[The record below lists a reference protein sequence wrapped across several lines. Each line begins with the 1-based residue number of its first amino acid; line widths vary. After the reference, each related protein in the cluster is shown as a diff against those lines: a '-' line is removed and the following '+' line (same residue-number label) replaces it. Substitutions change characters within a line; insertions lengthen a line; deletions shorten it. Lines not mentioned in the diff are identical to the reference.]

1 MNFEEN
7 LKNIT
12 EIYNQSVKSND
23 LGPIPFM
30 LMLFCMDRLINRLKK
45 KCIWDLYRPY
55 LPKLFDYLLEH
66 YTLLHKESLH
76 IYLANELQKNEH
88 MTFRTFLLHIQKYM
102 IQIYEKEIKRYA
114 QLLNQDDSN
123 VENREKYDSYYDD
136 YESISIENIFYFLI
150 YDEYKE
156 NIAKTLSQL
165 YNNRIS
171 ENEIYELFEDAKS
184 TINAAFFE
192 EDLYQQLNIT
202 SSNCFLKNI
211 CKGIFSREAEIE
223 ELAQMANTYIEND
236 SKKYINQDYFQ
247 ENYAKALHLIETM
260 ENDILYEVKRQLR
273 IDQSL
278 DINKIY
284 RPICVQMIA
293 KYNLQSCENGLCDM
307 FETSLFKLELEICQN
322 RKNV

>member
-30 LMLFCMDRLINRLKK
+30 LMLFCMGRLINRLKK
-45 KCIWDLYRPY
+45 KCVWDLYRPY
-55 LPKLFDYLLEH
+55 LPKLFDYLFEH

-88 MTFRTFLLHIQKYM
+88 MTFRSFLLHIQKYM
-102 IQIYEKEIKRYA
+102 IQIYEEEIKRYA
-114 QLLNQDDSN
+114 QLLNQDNSN

-165 YNNRIS
+165 YNNHIS
-171 ENEIYELFEDAKS
+171 ENEIYNLFEDAKS
-184 TINAAFFE
+184 TNNASFFE
-192 EDLYQQLNIT
+192 ENLYQRLNIT
-202 SSNCFLKNI
+202 SNHFLKNI
-211 CKGIFSREAEIE
+211 CNGIFLRESEIE
-223 ELAQMANTYIEND
+223 ELSQMTMTYIENH
-236 SKKYINQDYFQ
+236 SRNYINQDHFQ
-247 ENYAKALHLIETM
+247 ENYAKALHLIETI
-260 ENDILYEVKRQLR
+260 ENEILYEVKRQYELNHSQN
-273 IDQSL
+273 IHT
-278 DINKIY
+278 IY
-284 RPICVQMIA
+284 RPICLQTIA
-293 KYNLQSCENGLCDM
+293 KYNLQSCQNGLCDM
-307 FETSLFKLELEICQN
+307 FETSLYQLQL
-322 RKNV
+322 